1 MEIAPKFAELVRD
14 YILLEFMY
22 YGSDRIYVS
31 NIPYNDIKRIPSLTS
46 EIVKEKYNIPDYEV
60 HRIR

>member
-31 NIPYNDIKRIPSLTS
+31 NIPYNDIKRIR
-46 EIVKEKYNIPDYEV
+46 V
-60 HRIR
+60 